1 MWEPIAKEMTLPWF
15 TVESIYRQVQK
26 RKWEAESFNTRTR
39 EGFTSRRQA
48 SSGLHSASKE
58 VSQLLPRKQI
68 TTTSDSNKIH
78 KRRQQRAAFRNKI
91 EEVELSD
98 DEFYTADDMR

>member
-1 MWEPIAKEMTLPWF
+1 M
-15 TVESIYRQVQK
+15 
-26 RKWEAESFNTRTR
+26 KWEAESFNPRTR

-48 SSGLHSASKE
+48 SSGLHSASNE

-68 TTTSDSNKIH
+68 TIMPDSNKIY

-91 EEVELSD
+91 EGAELSD
-98 DEFYTADDMR
+98 DEYHTADDRP